1 MALVTERLLEQLGS
15 QVESHSV
22 LVWYDPD
29 ETYREIVDQ
38 LTSERMAG
46 AAIHRYRTEE
56 GFVALRREL
65 EPLWN
70 GTMAPRLLVYVP
82 LSRAKTHNALIEFEV
97 AGVVVQPG
105 QQPPERNTALAAVA
119 RRALASVFP
128 PAALEEIVG
137 QVEAGQLSLAELDQL
152 GEKGVEAQTGAVALI
167 FGSGNVSEVA
177 IRFLADPAVD
187 GEIEAKGALGS
198 VAKLLSDALGVSLPV
213 GQGPLGLR
221 VQLARQVLVT
231 DLIQALGKSVP
242 QALRTFP
249 IAEQAVARQA
259 AVAMAQAWR
268 NRRDLADSYRHW
280 AGRVQTEIGLSSLEL
295 DLDGL
300 ARSETFATGESLL
313 QALVETALAQG
324 PAARLVE
331 LAEKRRGG
339 FWSAQ
344 QPEIKTRWEVIA
356 NAGRVLV
363 EAARIH
369 SALKGKSGSAE
380 VLFSSYAY
388 GTSRSRGGK
397 CRSRDGD
404 EPWCELDT
412 AQRHLERDFHRFDVE
427 PHQHATLIQLVA
439 LARQRYA
446 DVANDLA
453 ERFSQAYASAKFE
466 LPGVMLQ
473 TDVYREVVAPA
484 AQSGRVAYILVDA
497 LRFEMARELL
507 NTLEPDWSHD
517 LTPALATP
525 PTVTEIGMAALM
537 PGAEKG
543 LAVAPG
549 KSARLAAVV
558 AGNTLE
564 TRRDRVNH
572 LQTTLSKN
580 VVVTKLDRLAP
591 LSDGPL
597 RKKLKSAALIV
608 ITATEEIDGL
618 CESSPALA
626 RRMLDDVLNQ
636 LRRGL
641 KTLFGL
647 GVETAV
653 ISTDH
658 GYLFGERLIP
668 GQAIDAPG
676 GKTVALKR
684 RVWVGRGGAEQP
696 GVLRAPLSAFGV
708 GGELE
713 IATPQNLSCFKVKGG
728 ATEYFH
734 GGLSLQELVIPVLTV
749 RPGAAPT
756 PGVHAQIRWALT
768 LGSHTISTR
777 FVSVTVDGHSEEL
790 LPVKPPAV
798 RVEVRAG
805 EQTISVPVS
814 AGYGFQDATR
824 DVQLALDP
832 DESRTIARN
841 TVTLMI
847 TETPAV
853 EEATLHLLDAT
864 TGLSLSRLEGVP
876 LAITF

>member
-1 MALVTERLLEQLGS
+1 MS
-15 QVESHSV
+15 
-22 LVWYDPD
+22 
-29 ETYREIVDQ
+29 
-38 LTSERMAG
+38 
-46 AAIHRYRTEE
+46 
-56 GFVALRREL
+56 
-65 EPLWN
+65 
-70 GTMAPRLLVYVP
+70 
-82 LSRAKTHNALIEFEV
+82 
-97 AGVVVQPG
+97 
-105 QQPPERNTALAAVA
+105 
-119 RRALASVFP
+119 
-128 PAALEEIVG
+128 
-137 QVEAGQLSLAELDQL
+137 
-152 GEKGVEAQTGAVALI
+152 
-167 FGSGNVSEVA
+167 
-177 IRFLADPAVD
+177 
-187 GEIEAKGALGS
+187 
-198 VAKLLSDALGVSLPV
+198 
-213 GQGPLGLR
+213 
-221 VQLARQVLVT
+221 
-231 DLIQALGKSVP
+231 
-242 QALRTFP
+242 
-249 IAEQAVARQA
+249 
-259 AVAMAQAWR
+259 
-268 NRRDLADSYRHW
+268 
-280 AGRVQTEIGLSSLEL
+280 
-295 DLDGL
+295 
-300 ARSETFATGESLL
+300 
-313 QALVETALAQG
+313 
-324 PAARLVE
+324 
-331 LAEKRRGG
+331 
-339 FWSAQ
+339 
-344 QPEIKTRWEVIA
+344 
-356 NAGRVLV
+356 
-363 EAARIH
+363 
-369 SALKGKSGSAE
+369 
-380 VLFSSYAY
+380 
-388 GTSRSRGGK
+388 
-397 CRSRDGD
+397 RSRDGTSREQDSD

-427 PHQHATLIQLVA
+427 PQQHATLIPLVA

-446 DVANDLA
+446 AVANDLA
-453 ERFSQAYASAKFE
+453 VHFSQAYASAEFE
-466 LPGVMLQ
+466 LPDVMLQ

-517 LTPALATP
+517 LSPALATP

-549 KSARLAAVV
+549 KSATLAAVV

-564 TRRDRVNH
+564 TRRHRMNH
-572 LQTTLSKN
+572 LQTALSKK
-580 VVVTKLDRLAP
+580 VMVTKLDKLAP
-591 LSDGPL
+591 LSDTRLGN
-597 RKKLKSAALIV
+597 KLESAALVV

-618 CESSPALA
+618 CESNPALA

-676 GKTVALKR
+676 GETVALKR

-756 PGVHAQIRWALT
+756 PGVRAQIQWTLT

-777 FVSVTVDGHSEEL
+777 FVSVTIEGRSEEL
-790 LPVKPPAV
+790 LPVEPPAV

-814 AGYGFQDATR
+814 AGYGFHDPTR
-824 DVQLALDP
+824 DVQLELDP

-864 TGLSLSRLEGVP
+864 SGVSLSRLESIP

>member
-38 LTSERMAG
+38 LTSDRVAG
-46 AAIHRYRTEE
+46 ASIHRYRTEE

-70 GTMAPRLLVYVP
+70 GTMAPRLLAYVP
-82 LSRAKTHNALIEFEV
+82 LSRAKTHDALIEFEV
-97 AGVVVQPG
+97 AGVVMQPG
-105 QQPPERNTALAAVA
+105 QQPPDRNTALAAVA

-152 GEKGVEAQTGAVALI
+152 AEKGVETQTGAVSVI

-198 VAKLLSDALGVSLPV
+198 VAKLLSDALGILLPI
-213 GQGPLGLR
+213 GQGPMGLR

-231 DLIQALGKSVP
+231 DLIQSLGNNVP

-249 IAEQAVARQA
+249 VAEQAVARQA
-259 AVAMAQAWR
+259 AVAMVQAWR

-339 FWSAQ
+339 FWPAQ

-369 SALKGKSGSAE
+369 SALKGKSKSAE
-380 VLFSSYAY
+380 VLLSSYAY
-388 GTSRSRGGK
+388 GTSRSRG
-397 CRSRDGD
+397 GD

-427 PHQHATLIQLVA
+427 PQQHATLIQLVA

-446 DVANDLA
+446 AVANDLA
-453 ERFSQAYASAKFE
+453 EGFSQAYASAKFE

-473 TDVYREVVAPA
+473 TDVYRQVVAPA
-484 AQSGRVAYILVDA
+484 AQQGRVAYLLVDA

-507 NTLEPDWSHD
+507 VILEPDWSHD
-517 LTPALATP
+517 LGPALATP

-537 PGAEKG
+537 PGAEEG

-558 AGNTLE
+558 AGATLE

-618 CESSPALA
+618 CESNPALA

-647 GVETAV
+647 GVDTAV

-668 GQAIDAPG
+668 GQAIEAPG

-728 ATEYFH
+728 ATEFFH

-749 RPGAAPT
+749 RPGAGPT
-756 PGVHAQIRWALT
+756 PRVPAHIRWALT

-777 FVSVTVDGHSEEL
+777 FVSVTVEGHSEEL
-790 LPVKPPAV
+790 LPIDPPAV
-798 RVEVRAG
+798 RLEVRAG
-805 EQTISVPVS
+805 EQAISVPVS
-814 AGYGFQDATR
+814 AGYGFHDSTK
-824 DVQLALDP
+824 DVQLARDP
-832 DESRTIARN
+832 DESRTIATN

-864 TGLSLSRLEGVP
+864 TGVSLSRLEGVS